1 MEFRRNELLD
11 RDHMQVPAAF
21 RSRLD
26 HIWCIKKAAVYT
38 LSAKE
43 TVHFKFLEF
52 NWLSD
57 SV

>member
-1 MEFRRNELLD
+1 MELRRNELLD

-38 LSAKE
+38 LSDNQLSSRNLKC
-43 TVHFKFLEF
+43 TVS
-52 NWLSD
+52 LSD